1 MLFPSFFLSLALQR
15 VLYLACQQNESIKYE
30 KKVRKERERTS
41 QMPVL
46 ASSVSIQLLCA
57 KASAKVKVSSEKAW
71 KSYF

>member
-1 MLFPSFFLSLALQR
+1 MCVRFCTLVVR
-15 VLYLACQQNESIKYE
+15 YE

-46 ASSVSIQLLCA
+46 ASSVHIQLLCA
-57 KASAKVKVSSEKAW
+57 KATAKGKVSSEKAW